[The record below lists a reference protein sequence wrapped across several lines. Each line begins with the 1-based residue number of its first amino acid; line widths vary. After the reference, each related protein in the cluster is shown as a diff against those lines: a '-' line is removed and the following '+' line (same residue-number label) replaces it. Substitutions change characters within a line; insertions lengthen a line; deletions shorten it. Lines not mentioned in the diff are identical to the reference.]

1 MNEVKK
7 FFSQKKMYLILSVL
21 FLVAIGLV
29 VGIVVLNSQEKDEL
43 SGEGMTE
50 EEMDAEAEAFAIQE
64 EESERN
70 NYISTDDYYKEMDEI
85 ITRAETKEEK
95 SQLYIERAEELYAR
109 QASEERDLTKMILAD
124 VYKAEEVAPSADT
137 AWMIYLVESN
147 IGDGEKAET
156 YLEIAKKRGYK
167 EEDGNG

>member
-64 EESERN
+64 EES
-70 NYISTDDYYKEMDEI
+70 
-85 ITRAETKEEK
+85 
-95 SQLYIERAEELYAR
+95 
-109 QASEERDLTKMILAD
+109 
-124 VYKAEEVAPSADT
+124 
-137 AWMIYLVESN
+137 
-147 IGDGEKAET
+147 
-156 YLEIAKKRGYK
+156 
-167 EEDGNG
+167 